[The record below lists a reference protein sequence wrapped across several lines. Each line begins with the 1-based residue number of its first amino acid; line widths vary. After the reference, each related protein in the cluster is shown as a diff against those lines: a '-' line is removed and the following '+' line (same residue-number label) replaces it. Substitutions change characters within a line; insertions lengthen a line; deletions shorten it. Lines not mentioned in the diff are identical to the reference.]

1 MSYCNDQRGKAKE
14 MTDLTAELFCLRI
27 LSQAQL
33 PQADH
38 LNCVLWRFQSGCKFQ
53 ATVNAT
59 KKQNMPLKTYSN

>member
-33 PQADH
+33 PQAEH
-38 LNCVLWRFQSGCKFQ
+38 PNCVLWRFQSGCKFQ

-59 KKQNMPLKTYSN
+59 KTQNMPLKTYSN